1 VSIVKT
7 TVRVRTAD
15 DPTAIQARHTEHT
28 VEPRSN
34 RMRSMACRF
43 EMWYVGMAKTHDARK
58 NIKNA
63 IGAVVVVEWQV
74 YRSADEPRTGEEIA

>member
-1 VSIVKT
+1 MAVCRWVSMEELVSIVKT

-15 DPTAIQARHTEHT
+15 EPTAIQARHTEHT

-43 EMWYVGMAKTHDARK
+43 ETW
-58 NIKNA
+58 
-63 IGAVVVVEWQV
+63 
-74 YRSADEPRTGEEIA
+74 